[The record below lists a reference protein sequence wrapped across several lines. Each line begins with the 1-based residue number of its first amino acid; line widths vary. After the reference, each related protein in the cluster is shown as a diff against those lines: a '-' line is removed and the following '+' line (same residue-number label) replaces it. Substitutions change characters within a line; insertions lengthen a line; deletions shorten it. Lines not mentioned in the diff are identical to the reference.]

1 MKPKPSQVEK
11 NASRKAGSSQ
21 SQSRVRARAD
31 ETVIIQ
37 ITHEDGREW
46 ARVPFTR
53 LEYSALQAVCRLR
66 ACTMKEL
73 FDAAVGAELAR
84 RASTPPP
91 AARPGPPANDWR
103 DISAVLAQGIEV
115 GRELLKTLPHGG
127 RVEARYRAW
136 LNQNQRTAGILD
148 AVSVLVE
155 DQVDNEAARAG
166 ADALTTKAG
175 KELQP

>member
-1 MKPKPSQVEK
+1 M
-11 NASRKAGSSQ
+11 RKSLSKKQPRAGKKCW
-21 SQSRVRARAD
+21 AD

-46 ARVPFTR
+46 ARVPFSR

-66 ACTMKEL
+66 GFTMKEL

-91 AARPGPPANDWR
+91 AAQPVPQTNDWR
-103 DISAVLAQGIEV
+103 DISAVLAQSIEV
-115 GRELLKTLPHGG
+115 ARELLKTLPHGG
-127 RVEARYRAW
+127 RVERVYRKW
-136 LNQNQRTAGILD
+136 LKQSQTAGGVIE
-148 AVSVLVE
+148 AVSAIVA
-155 DQVDNEAARAG
+155 DHVDNESARAV